1 MIAENSSVYKEYF
14 KCRVHNDKWWDY
26 LTRPQQEPRDLSV
39 YEDEIEYDEL
49 VALMSV

>member
-1 MIAENSSVYKEYF
+1 MIAEDSSVRNEKW
-14 KCRVHNDKWWDY
+14 KCRKHNDNMMKWHCVREQDA
-26 LTRPQQEPRDLSV
+26 RDVSV

>member
-1 MIAENSSVYKEYF
+1 MIAEGSSVWNEKW
-14 KCRVHNDKWWDY
+14 KCLKHNDNMVK
-26 LTRPQQEPRDLSV
+26 LLIRPQQEARDVSV

>member
-1 MIAENSSVYKEYF
+1 MIAENSSVRKEYF
-14 KCRVHNDKWWDY
+14 KCRVHNDKMWDF
-26 LTRPQQEPRDLSV
+26 LTRPQQDPRDLSV

>member
-1 MIAENSSVYKEYF
+1 MIAEDSNVRKEYW
-14 KCRVHNDKWWDY
+14 KCRKHNDNMWN
-26 LTRPQQEPRDLSV
+26 LHVRQQQDARDVSV

>member
-1 MIAENSSVYKEYF
+1 MIVGDKQWREQAM
-14 KCRVHNDKWWDY
+14 KCRLHNY
-26 LTRPQQEPRDLSV
+26 NVMRSLRSLQEARDVSV